1 MSIQSAIQAQ
11 LPTLPPSARRVAEEI
26 LADPETVLHHTI
38 SELAQIC
45 STSEPSVVRFCRAVG
60 YAGYAQ
66 LRLSMATEIGRETAQ
81 FGDTKRFGADISPE
95 DSLADTVAK
104 IAFAETLGIEETLSH
119 LDIDELRSVVE
130 AISAARQ
137 ILVYGVGAGAVV
149 ADDLQHKLFRIRR
162 IIHSFDDP
170 HDALMGASLM
180 TDGDVA
186 VAFSHSGRTA
196 ETLEFVERAREA
208 GATTVAITNG
218 AGSPLAEAA
227 DLCLL
232 TMVRET
238 AFRSGAMASRIAQ
251 LALVDCI
258 FVGVAQSS
266 YDATVDALETTRAA
280 ITTRKSNR

>member
-26 LADPETVLHHTI
+26 LADPETVLRHTI
-38 SELAQIC
+38 SELAHIC

-81 FGDTKRFGADISPE
+81 FGDTKRFGADISPD

-119 LDIDELRSVVE
+119 LDIDQLRSAVE
-130 AISAARQ
+130 SISTARQ

-162 IIHSFDDP
+162 MVHSFDDP

-180 TDGDVA
+180 AAGDVA

-208 GATTVAITNG
+208 GATTIGITNG
-218 AGSPLAEAA
+218 AGSPLAEAT

-251 LALVDCI
+251 LAVVDCI

-266 YDATVDALETTRAA
+266 YDATVEALETTRAA
-280 ITTRKSNR
+280 ITNRKQR

>member
-11 LPTLPPSARRVAEEI
+11 LPTLAPSGRRVAEKI
-26 LADPETVLHHTI
+26 LADPELVLRHTI
-38 SELAQIC
+38 TELARLC
-45 STSEPSVVRFCRAVG
+45 GTSEPSIVRFCRTVG

-81 FGDTKRFGADISPE
+81 VGDAKRFGADMSPD
-95 DSLADTVAK
+95 DSLADMVAK

-119 LDIDELRSVVE
+119 LDIDQLRGAVE
-130 AISAARQ
+130 AIRAARQ

-162 IIHSFDDP
+162 IVHSFDDP

-180 TDGDVA
+180 GKGDVA
-186 VAFSHSGRTA
+186 IAFSHSGRTA
-196 ETLEFVERAREA
+196 ETLSFAARAKEA
-208 GATTVAITNG
+208 GATTLGITN
-218 AGSPLAEAA
+218 ASGSPLALAS

-266 YDATVDALETTRAA
+266 YETTIEALETTRAA
-280 ITTRKSNR
+280 ILDRKAH

>member
-26 LADPETVLHHTI
+26 LADPETVLRHTI
-38 SELAQIC
+38 SELAHIC

-81 FGDTKRFGADISPE
+81 FGDTKRFGADISPD

-119 LDIDELRSVVE
+119 LDIDQLRSAVE
-130 AISAARQ
+130 RISTARQ

-162 IIHSFDDP
+162 MVHSFDDP

-180 TDGDVA
+180 GAGDVA

-208 GATTVAITNG
+208 GATTIGITNG

-280 ITTRKSNR
+280 ITNRKQR

>member
-26 LADPETVLHHTI
+26 LADPETVLRHTI

-81 FGDTKRFGADISPE
+81 FGDTKRFGADISPD

-119 LDIDELRSVVE
+119 LDIDQLRSVVE
-130 AISAARQ
+130 RISAARQ

-162 IIHSFDDP
+162 MVHSFDDP

-180 TDGDVA
+180 SAGDVA

-208 GATTVAITNG
+208 GATTIGITNG

-227 DLCLL
+227 DFCLL

-266 YDATVDALETTRAA
+266 YAETVDALETTRAA
-280 ITTRKSNR
+280 ITNRKHYR